1 MRQAQGG
8 NKKIKNGSDDCHVVY
23 KVKPLQHRQN
33 QRAGGPALYLLQTP
47 NQDVAAAGVDV
58 LLQIKPVLCCGG
70 GGGGAGLEDKAC
82 DGRLLGVR
90 EGPLQDDTC

>member
-8 NKKIKNGSDDCHVVY
+8 NKKLKNGSDDCHVVY
-23 KVKPLQHRQN
+23 KLKPLQHRRN
-33 QRAGGPALYLLQTP
+33 RRAERPALYLLQTP
-47 NQDVAAAGVDV
+47 NQDAAAAGVDV

-70 GGGGAGLEDKAC
+70 AGLEDEAR

-90 EGPLQDDTC
+90 EGPLQDDTR